1 MLLAFKPRGIKLL
14 YSRTLRTKLKM
25 ILSLLKIIITNCAPI
40 SIDNV
45 HGEIYSQCQLSIYC
59 YCDKIL
65 FIFVRIQKLANIPSS
80 RSL

>member
-1 MLLAFKPRGIKLL
+1 MLLAFKPRRIKLL
-14 YSRTLRTKLKM
+14 YSRALRTKLKM
-25 ILSLLKIIITNCAPI
+25 ILFLLKIIITDCAPI
-40 SIDNV
+40 AIYNV

-65 FIFVRIQKLANIPSS
+65 FIFVHIQKLANIPSS